1 MTEPNNQE
9 NCARPTSGRA
19 FLCDSEKPPRCTPF
33 WQALAVPPFKAQLTF
48 WSLTVLGLALDLW
61 TKKAAFAL
69 LSKRQGPGIS
79 IIEGVLQFVEEQNPG
94 AAFGI
99 AAGQRH
105 LLISVSV
112 IALVVIFGI
121 FLYSGNERRLIHVAL
136 GLFAAGVCGN
146 LYDRLFNDG
155 MVRDFIHVAY
165 WPGRHWP
172 AFNVAD
178 SLLCIGVGLMI
189 VSAFLTDKSAPERAQ
204 QQK

>member
-1 MTEPNNQE
+1 MIEPNNQD

-19 FLCDSEKPPRCTPF
+19 FLCNSKKPTRCTPF
-33 WQALAVPPFKAQLTF
+33 WQAIPLPPLKAHLVF
-48 WSLTVLGLALDLW
+48 WPFMILGLLLDLW

-69 LSKRQGPGIS
+69 LSKRQTPAIP
-79 IIEGVLQFVEEQNPG
+79 IIEGVLHFVEEQNPG

-112 IALVVIFGI
+112 IAMVLILGI
-121 FLYSGNERRLIHVAL
+121 FLYSANERRLIHVAL

-155 MVRDFIHVAY
+155 MVRDFIDIVY

-172 AFNVAD
+172 ALNIAD

-189 VSAFLTDKSAPERAQ
+189 VSVLLTDKSAQEHARQ
-204 QQK
+204 HK